1 MPQRNR
7 VGQAHS
13 QAAFLQG
20 DIVET
25 FLPGTGAARLG
36 EPEAAWTTAVCRVMT
51 KIFSC
56 KDPKDP
62 STRSPFCDTTR

>member
-1 MPQRNR
+1 MPQRTR
-7 VGQAHS
+7 VSQAHS

-36 EPEAAWTTAVCRVMT
+36 EPEAAWTTPVCRVMT
-51 KIFSC
+51 RVFNC
-56 KDPKDP
+56 TEPKP
-62 STRSPFCDTTR
+62 ITRSPFCDTTK